1 MSVAGLSGAVDE
13 GQDVIGLFHG
23 EYCPEELAVNAA
35 GIPPLIREPISDTW
49 DTNGIGPN
57 ICNGELWPQWD
68 ADVTHLS
75 LELGPLLPLEDLLEE
90 AKSTMALCRQIKKLK
105 INN

>member
-1 MSVAGLSGAVDE
+1 MSVTGLSSAVDK
-13 GQDVIGLFHG
+13 GQDEIGLFHG
-23 EYCPEELAVNAA
+23 HYSPKELAVNAV

-75 LELGPLLPLEDLLEE
+75 LELGPLLPLDDLLKKEE
-90 AKSTMALCRQIKKLK
+90 STMTFCRQVKELK
-105 INN
+105 IDS